1 MKYLF
6 ILFLFGCSVSAQK
19 TSKELQEEREFQQL
33 MSKVAETN
41 NKSVQVQKAA
51 TKKEAELV
59 TKAVATITELKQEVK
74 ILKTELSEVKAS
86 LDSVSN
92 DSGIS
97 FKLFAIPN
105 NKEISTIEQYLPY

>member
-1 MKYLF
+1 MKYLLF
-6 ILFLFGCSVSAQK
+6 IFLFGCTASAQNQ
-19 TSKELQEEREFQQL
+19 SEEIKDDIEFQKL
-33 MSKVAETN
+33 MNKVSQTN
-41 NKSVQVQKAA
+41 DLSVQVQAKAS
-51 TKKEAELV
+51 KKEAELV

-97 FKLFAIPN
+97 FKLLAIPN
-105 NKEISTIEQYLPY
+105 NKEN

>member
-1 MKYLF
+1 MRYLLF
-6 ILFLFGCSVSAQK
+6 IFLMGCTASAQNQ
-19 TSKELQEEREFQQL
+19 SEDLKEDIEFQKL
-33 MSKVAETN
+33 MNKVTETN
-41 NKSVQVQKAA
+41 DLSVQVQAKA

-92 DSGIS
+92 DTGVS
-97 FKLFAIPN
+97 FKLLAIPN
-105 NKEISTIEQYLPY
+105 NKEN

>member
-1 MKYLF
+1 MKYLLF
-6 ILFLFGCSVSAQK
+6 IFLFGCTASAQNQ
-19 TSKELQEEREFQQL
+19 SEEIKDDIEFQKL
-33 MSKVAETN
+33 MNKVSQTN
-41 NKSVQVQKAA
+41 DLSVQVQAKAS
-51 TKKEAELV
+51 KKEAELV
-59 TKAVATITELKQEVK
+59 KKAVATITELKQEVK

-105 NKEISTIEQYLPY
+105 NKEN

>member
-1 MKYLF
+1 MKYLLF
-6 ILFLFGCSVSAQK
+6 IFLFGCTASAQNQSEDIK
-19 TSKELQEEREFQQL
+19 DDIEFQKL
-33 MSKVAETN
+33 MNKVSETN
-41 NKSVQVQKAA
+41 TLSVQVQAKAS
-51 TKKEAELV
+51 KKEAELV

-97 FKLFAIPN
+97 FKLLPISE
-105 NKEISTIEQYLPY
+105 NKKN

>member
-1 MKYLF
+1 M
-6 ILFLFGCSVSAQK
+6 GCTASAQNQ
-19 TSKELQEEREFQQL
+19 SEDIKEDIEFQKL
-33 MSKVAETN
+33 MNKVTQTN
-41 NKSVQVQKAA
+41 DLSVQVQAKAS
-51 TKKEAELV
+51 KKEAELV

-74 ILKTELSEVKAS
+74 ILKTELSEVKAT

-105 NKEISTIEQYLPY
+105 NKEN

>member
-1 MKYLF
+1 MKYLLF
-6 ILFLFGCSVSAQK
+6 IFIFGCTASAQNQSEDIK
-19 TSKELQEEREFQQL
+19 DDIEFQKL
-33 MSKVAETN
+33 MNKVSETN
-41 NKSVQVQKAA
+41 TLSVQVQAKAS
-51 TKKEAELV
+51 KKEAELV

-97 FKLFAIPN
+97 FKLLAIPN
-105 NKEISTIEQYLPY
+105 NKEN

>member
-1 MKYLF
+1 MKYLLF
-6 ILFLFGCSVSAQK
+6 IFLFGCTASAQNQSEDIK
-19 TSKELQEEREFQQL
+19 DDIEFQKL
-33 MSKVAETN
+33 INKVSETN
-41 NKSVQVQKAA
+41 TLSVQVQAKAS
-51 TKKEAELV
+51 KKEAELV

-97 FKLFAIPN
+97 FKLLAIPN
-105 NKEISTIEQYLPY
+105 NKEN

>member
-1 MKYLF
+1 MKYLLF
-6 ILFLFGCSVSAQK
+6 IFIFGCTASAQNQSEDIK
-19 TSKELQEEREFQQL
+19 DDIEFQKL
-33 MSKVAETN
+33 MNKVSETN
-41 NKSVQVQKAA
+41 TLSVQVQAKA

-97 FKLFAIPN
+97 FKLLAIPN
-105 NKEISTIEQYLPY
+105 NKEN